1 MILAYLNAL
10 AAGDIVTDTDVA
22 VRTADSLSLQNPLQ
36 YCKTFRTLP
45 Q

>member
-1 MILAYLNAL
+1 MIPLYIHAL
-10 AAGDIVTDTDVA
+10 AAGYSDTGVA
-22 VRTADSLSLQNPLQ
+22 VRTADSHSPQNPLQ